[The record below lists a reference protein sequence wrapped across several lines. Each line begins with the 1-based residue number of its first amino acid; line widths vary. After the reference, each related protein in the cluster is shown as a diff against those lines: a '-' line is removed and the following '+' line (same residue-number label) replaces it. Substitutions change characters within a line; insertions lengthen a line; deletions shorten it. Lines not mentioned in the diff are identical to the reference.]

1 MNNVPFN
8 IDYYILA
15 DDGETLIDARSAQ
28 IFAVD
33 SEMPFEDVEDLVR
46 DHYDDVETLGVIST
60 LKYLPEPSTKPVDV
74 ADLLTTISNDWS
86 SALTMEERKALLE
99 LRDNLN
105 DLMSQ
110 GINL

>member
-74 ADLLTTISNDWS
+74 VDLLTIIAASDRMG
-86 SALTMEERKALLE
+86 LTEAERKALLE
-99 LRDNLN
+99 LRDNL
-105 DLMSQ
+105 
-110 GINL
+110 